1 MNKIVKP
8 INPLI
13 YRTAGEMAAVMY
25 ETGRSQGMTSIHKT
39 PKAYAQANLEKF
51 IPIAIKHLIE
61 LLKPTS
67 GITNHMR
74 DEIHAALTDPLND
87 PELMEAKVD
96 TDLNTEILKLSAR
109 KFEKNNIKTEAKTV
123 LHR

>member
-13 YRTAGEMAAVMY
+13 YRTAGEIAAIMY

-96 TDLNTEILKLSAR
+96 TDLNAEILKLSAR